1 MVKTIHIS
9 TRKIK
14 MIKLKKLINESAW
27 DRKFGEPLPTLSD
40 VMEKHN
46 CDCGGSC
53 CTVTEGPDEKIK
65 SKKELQRIIKA
76 EAKLRERMMKLE
88 QIFLD
93 DPRPENMK
101 LAKAIKKS
109 YKDNVTKFMRDTV
122 SFVKKVK

>member
-1 MVKTIHIS
+1 MTLHIS

-14 MIKLKKLINESAW
+14 MIKLKNLI
-27 DRKFGEPLPTLSD
+27 KD
-40 VMEKHN
+40 VTEKHN

-53 CTVTEGPDEKIK
+53 CTVTEGPDEIRK